1 MWIHALW
8 SLPEHTMSQ
17 EPTPQLKHAIELL
30 ENTVKQEN
38 GDEKRI
44 YIGGISMGAFGTW
57 DALSRRPDLF
67 TAAIA
72 ICGGGDVKQ
81 ASKLVNI
88 PLRVFHGEVDSAV
101 MVKRSRDMVAAI
113 RAAGGTKVTYTEYPG
128 VDHNSW
134 TQTYADHEN
143 LRWLFSQTR
152 SQMPEVSPSITGN
165 GGILRG

>member
-1 MWIHALW
+1 
-8 SLPEHTMSQ
+8 MSQ

-143 LRWLFSQTR
+143 LRWLFRRPAVRCRR
-152 SQMPEVSPSITGN
+152 SVRPLPGTAEFSGVTPRYF
-165 GGILRG
+165 LYRREK